1 MYSFFEQRFMG
12 DYYNPQKSIFK
23 KAKKLKQLTKENQ
36 KAKIVSA
43 LIQKGITQKALASDI
58 GVSTQFLGEVISG
71 KSRSHR
77 VEQKITEVTGYEFPV
92 PQRVPRTLNAAN
104 N

>member
-1 MYSFFEQRFMG
+1 MNLE
-12 DYYNPQKSIFK
+12 QKS
-23 KAKKLKQLTKENQ
+23 
-36 KAKIVSA
+36 KIIQA
-43 LIQKGITQKALASDI
+43 LVLKGITQKTLASDI

-77 VEQKITEVTGYEFPV
+77 VEQEITKVTGYQFPT
-92 PQRVPRTLNAAN
+92 PQRVPRSLAVN

>member
-1 MYSFFEQRFMG
+1 MDLE
-12 DYYNPQKSIFK
+12 QKS
-23 KAKKLKQLTKENQ
+23 
-36 KAKIVSA
+36 KIIQA
-43 LIQKGITQKALASDI
+43 LVLKGITQKALASDI

-77 VEQKITEVTGYEFPV
+77 VEQKITEVTGYIFPT
-92 PQRVPRTLNAAN
+92 PQRVPRSLAVN

>member
-1 MYSFFEQRFMG
+1 MNLE
-12 DYYNPQKSIFK
+12 QKS
-23 KAKKLKQLTKENQ
+23 
-36 KAKIVSA
+36 KIIQA
-43 LIQKGITQKALASDI
+43 LVLKGITQKALASDI

-77 VEQKITEVTGYEFPV
+77 VEQEITKVTGYQFPT
-92 PQRVPRTLNAAN
+92 PQRVPRSLAVN

>member
-1 MYSFFEQRFMG
+1 MNLE
-12 DYYNPQKSIFK
+12 QKS
-23 KAKKLKQLTKENQ
+23 
-36 KAKIVSA
+36 KIIQA
-43 LIQKGITQKALASDI
+43 LVLKGITQKALASDI

-77 VEQKITEVTGYEFPV
+77 VEQEITKVTGYQFPT
-92 PQRVPRTLNAAN
+92 PQRVPRSIAVN

>member
-1 MYSFFEQRFMG
+1 MNLE
-12 DYYNPQKSIFK
+12 QKS
-23 KAKKLKQLTKENQ
+23 
-36 KAKIVSA
+36 KIIQA
-43 LIQKGITQKALASDI
+43 LVLKGITQKALASDI

-77 VEQKITEVTGYEFPV
+77 VEKAITEVTGYQFPT

>member
-1 MYSFFEQRFMG
+1 MNLE
-12 DYYNPQKSIFK
+12 QKS
-23 KAKKLKQLTKENQ
+23 
-36 KAKIVSA
+36 KIIQA
-43 LIQKGITQKALASDI
+43 LVLKGITQKALANNI

-77 VEQKITEVTGYEFPV
+77 VEQEITKVTGYEFPT
-92 PQRVPRTLNAAN
+92 PQRVPRTLGAAN

>member
-1 MYSFFEQRFMG
+1 MNLE
-12 DYYNPQKSIFK
+12 QKS
-23 KAKKLKQLTKENQ
+23 
-36 KAKIVSA
+36 KIIQA
-43 LIQKGITQKALASDI
+43 LVLKGITQKALASDI

-77 VEQKITEVTGYEFPV
+77 VEKAITEVTGYIFPT
-92 PQRVPRTLNAAN
+92 PQRVPRSLAAN

>member
-1 MYSFFEQRFMG
+1 MTEFFEKRFMG
-12 DYYNPQKSIFK
+12 EYYNPQKSIFK
-23 KAKKLKQLTKENQ
+23 KTRKLKVLTKENQ
-36 KAKIVSA
+36 KAKIISA
-43 LIQKGITQKALASDI
+43 LIQKGITQKALASNI

-77 VEQKITEVTGYEFPV
+77 VEQEITKVTGYEFPT
-92 PQRVPRTLNAAN
+92 PQRVPRSFAAN

>member
-1 MYSFFEQRFMG
+1 MNLE
-12 DYYNPQKSIFK
+12 QKS
-23 KAKKLKQLTKENQ
+23 
-36 KAKIVSA
+36 KIIQA
-43 LIQKGITQKALASDI
+43 LVLKGITQKALASDI

-77 VEQKITEVTGYEFPV
+77 VEQEITKVTDYQFPT
-92 PQRVPRTLNAAN
+92 PQRVPRSLAAN

>member
-1 MYSFFEQRFMG
+1 MNLE
-12 DYYNPQKSIFK
+12 QKS
-23 KAKKLKQLTKENQ
+23 
-36 KAKIVSA
+36 KIIQA

-71 KSRSHR
+71 KSRSYR
-77 VEQKITEVTGYEFPV
+77 VEQEITKVTGYQFPT
-92 PQRVPRTLNAAN
+92 PQRVPRSLAAN

>member
-1 MYSFFEQRFMG
+1 MNLE
-12 DYYNPQKSIFK
+12 QKS
-23 KAKKLKQLTKENQ
+23 
-36 KAKIVSA
+36 KIIQA
-43 LIQKGITQKALASDI
+43 LVLKGITQKALASDI

-77 VEQKITEVTGYEFPV
+77 VEQEITKVTGYQFPT
-92 PQRVPRTLNAAN
+92 PQRVPRSLAAN

>member
-1 MYSFFEQRFMG
+1 MNLE
-12 DYYNPQKSIFK
+12 QKS
-23 KAKKLKQLTKENQ
+23 
-36 KAKIVSA
+36 KIIQA
-43 LIQKGITQKALASDI
+43 LVLKGITQKALARDI

-77 VEQKITEVTGYEFPV
+77 VEQEITKVTGYQFPT
-92 PQRVPRTLNAAN
+92 PQRVPRSIAVN

>member
-1 MYSFFEQRFMG
+1 MNLE
-12 DYYNPQKSIFK
+12 QKS
-23 KAKKLKQLTKENQ
+23 
-36 KAKIVSA
+36 KIIQA
-43 LIQKGITQKALASDI
+43 LVLKGITQKALASDI

-77 VEQKITEVTGYEFPV
+77 VEQKITEVTGYIFPT
-92 PQRVPRTLNAAN
+92 PQRVPRSLGVN

>member
-1 MYSFFEQRFMG
+1 MNLG
-12 DYYNPQKSIFK
+12 QKSKTI
-23 KAKKLKQLTKENQ
+23 Q
-36 KAKIVSA
+36 A
-43 LIQKGITQKALASDI
+43 LVLKGITQKAHANDI

-77 VEQKITEVTGYEFPV
+77 VEHKITEVTGYIFPI
-92 PQRVPRTLNAAN
+92 PQNVPRSSAAN

>member
-1 MYSFFEQRFMG
+1 MNLE
-12 DYYNPQKSIFK
+12 QKS
-23 KAKKLKQLTKENQ
+23 
-36 KAKIVSA
+36 KIIQA
-43 LIQKGITQKALASDI
+43 LVLKGITQKALASDI

-77 VEQKITEVTGYEFPV
+77 VEQKITEVTGFIFPT
-92 PQRVPRTLNAAN
+92 PKRVPRSLAVN

>member
-12 DYYNPQKSIFK
+12 DYYNPQKSILK
-23 KAKKLKQLTKENQ
+23 KSKRLKQLTKVNQ
-36 KAKIVSA
+36 KAKIVQA
-43 LIQKGITQKALASDI
+43 LVLKGITQKALANNI

-77 VEQKITEVTGYEFPV
+77 VEQEITKVTGYIFPT
-92 PQRVPRTLNAAN
+92 PQRVPRSLAVN

>member
-12 DYYNPQKSIFK
+12 EYYNPQKSIFK
-23 KAKKLKQLTKENQ
+23 KSKKLKQLTKENQ

-43 LIQKGITQKALASDI
+43 LIQQGITQKALASNI

-77 VEQKITEVTGYEFPV
+77 VEKAITEVTGYQFPT
-92 PQRVPRTLNAAN
+92 PQRVPRNLAVN

>member
-1 MYSFFEQRFMG
+1 MNLE
-12 DYYNPQKSIFK
+12 QKS
-23 KAKKLKQLTKENQ
+23 
-36 KAKIVSA
+36 KIIQA
-43 LIQKGITQKALASDI
+43 LVLKGITQKALASNI

-77 VEQKITEVTGYEFPV
+77 VEQEITKVTGYQFPT
-92 PQRVPRTLNAAN
+92 PQRVPRSLAAN

>member
-1 MYSFFEQRFMG
+1 MNLE
-12 DYYNPQKSIFK
+12 QKS
-23 KAKKLKQLTKENQ
+23 
-36 KAKIVSA
+36 KIIQA
-43 LIQKGITQKALASDI
+43 LVLKGITQKALASDI

-77 VEQKITEVTGYEFPV
+77 VEQEITKVTGYQFPT
-92 PQRVPRTLNAAN
+92 PQRVPRSLQPAN

>member
-77 VEQKITEVTGYEFPV
+77 VEKAITEVTGYQFPV
-92 PQRVPRTLNAAN
+92 PQRVPRSIAVN